1 MGCLMPLLLVLI
13 GLGGVA
19 MGLLLFS
26 AVPDPAS
33 PVNATNVARLRAGMT
48 FDEVVAV
55 VGEPAPPT
63 FDGTD
68 QAAFCRNGSDTCSW
82 SRCALCDSSLFLTFN
97 KGQLVSKRF
106 VTP

>member
-1 MGCLMPLLLVLI
+1 MGCLMPLLLVPI

-33 PVNATNVARLRAGMT
+33 PVNATNIARIRAGMT
-48 FDEVVAV
+48 YDEVVEV

-68 QAAFCRNGSDTCSW
+68 QAAFCRKGSDTCSW
-82 SRCALCDSSLFLTFN
+82 SRCALCDSSLFLTFK
-97 KGQLVSKRF
+97 KGQLVFKRF